1 LRIGVRLRHF
11 LISLFFIAISVGAAD
26 AYLTH
31 AQAARV
37 TAMISDA
44 LFARARLVARDASAS
59 NADLDDLMPWEAL
72 ATGAGEA
79 SGVRVTIIRHDGVV
93 VGDSEVP
100 LERIR
105 SLENHGQ
112 RPEVS
117 DALGGGRGEAT
128 RMSTT
133 VNLRMMYV
141 AVPFERGG
149 SIAGAARVAEPM
161 SAVDQAVAEA
171 RRFVFVASL
180 IAVAIALL
188 MSQLAGGRLA
198 TVATE
203 LTIAA
208 RRMKAGD
215 LAVRTHVSGNDELA
229 ELAHALD
236 SLAQSLAETLDELRS
251 ERDVLGRILEGMHEG
266 VLVLDKEGRV
276 VMMNAALRSMV
287 LMSGDVSG
295 KLAIEIVR
303 DASLHEMLRR
313 AGSTR
318 EVTEGEIDL
327 PGLKARRLLVRT
339 TPLAGEDEG
348 VLAVLVDV
356 TELRRLESMRRDF
369 VANVSHELR
378 TPVAAV
384 RSAAETLMNGA
395 IDDPDAAMRFVD
407 IIDRNAGRLQNLIE
421 DLLELS
427 RIEAKELH
435 LRHEKVDLAT
445 TTSNVLALHREKAE
459 KKRIRLSSDIPATAR
474 DLETDPRALEQ
485 VISNLVDNAVKY
497 CPQGAGVAV
506 SAEQTDGGI
515 KLHVADTGPGIDKA
529 HLPRIFERFYRVDAG
544 RSREIGGTGLGLS
557 IVKHLVEAMGGSV
570 SVKSEL
576 GKGATFTVCLPRA
589 PA

>member
-1 LRIGVRLRHF
+1 MRIGVRLRHF
-11 LISLFFIAISVGAAD
+11 LISLFFIAVSVGAAD

-44 LFARARLVARDASAS
+44 LFARAKLVARDASSS
-59 NADLDDLMPWEAL
+59 NADVDDFATWQAL
-72 ATGAGEA
+72 AVGAGEA
-79 SGVRVTIIRHDGVV
+79 SGVRVTIVRRDGVV
-93 VGDSEVP
+93 LGDSEVP

-105 SLENHGQ
+105 SIENHAK

-117 DALGGGRGEAT
+117 DALAGGRGEAT
-128 RMSTT
+128 RLSST

-141 AVPFERGG
+141 AVPFERAGT
-149 SIAGAARVAEPM
+149 IAGAARVAEPM
-161 SAVDQAVAEA
+161 SAVDQAVGEA
-171 RRFVFVASL
+171 RRFIFVASL

-203 LTIAA
+203 LTVAA
-208 RRMKAGD
+208 RRMTGGD

-266 VLVLDKEGRV
+266 VLVIDKEGRV

-303 DASLHEMLRR
+303 DASLHEMLKR
-313 AGSTR
+313 AASTR

-384 RSAAETLMNGA
+384 RSAAETLKNGA
-395 IDDPDAAMRFVD
+395 LDDPDAAVRFVD
-407 IIDRNAGRLQNLIE
+407 IIDRNAARLQNLIE

-435 LRHEKVDLAT
+435 LRREKVDLAS

-459 KKRIRLSSDIPATAR
+459 KKRIRLSADIPIATR
-474 DLETDPRALEQ
+474 DIETDPRALEQ

-497 CPQGAGVAV
+497 CPQGAGVAI
-506 SAEQTDGGI
+506 SAEEHDDGI
-515 KLHVADTGPGIDKA
+515 RVHVADTGPGIDKA

-576 GKGATFTVCLPRA
+576 GRGATFTVELPRT

>member
-11 LISLFFIAISVGAAD
+11 LISLFFIAISAGAAD

-37 TAMISDA
+37 SAMMSDA
-44 LFARARLVARDASAS
+44 LFARAKLVARDASS
-59 NADLDDLMPWEAL
+59 STISMDDFAGWEAF
-72 ATGAGEA
+72 AAAEGEA
-79 SGVRVTIIRHDGVV
+79 SGARVTIIRPDGVV
-93 VGDSEVP
+93 SGDSAVP
-100 LERIR
+100 LDGLA
-105 SLENHGQ
+105 SFENHAQ
-112 RPEVS
+112 RPEVA
-117 DALGGGRGEAT
+117 DALGGGRGEST
-128 RMSTT
+128 RPSSTFKVRT
-133 VNLRMMYV
+133 MYV
-141 AVPFERGG
+141 AVPFARGG
-149 SIAGAARVAEPM
+149 GIAGAARVAEPTTPI
-161 SAVDQAVAEA
+161 DQAVAEA
-171 RRFVFVASL
+171 QRFVFVSAL
-180 IAVAIALL
+180 VAIAIALL

-198 TVATE
+198 AVATE
-203 LTIAA
+203 LTVAA
-208 RRMKAGD
+208 RRMKGGD

-236 SLAQSLAETLDELRS
+236 SLAQSLAETLDELRT

-287 LMSGDVSG
+287 LMSGDVAG

-303 DASLHEMLRR
+303 DVSLHEMLRH
-313 AGSTR
+313 AASKR

-395 IDDPDAAMRFVD
+395 LDDRDAAGRFVD
-407 IIDRNAGRLQNLIE
+407 IIDRNAARLQNLIE

-435 LRHEKVDLAT
+435 LRHEAVDLAT
-445 TTSNVLALHREKAE
+445 TTSNVFALHREKAD
-459 KKRIRLSSDIPATAR
+459 KKRIRLSADIPVATR
-474 DLETDPRALEQ
+474 DIETDPRALEQ
-485 VISNLVDNAVKY
+485 VVSNLVDNAVKY
-497 CPQGAGVAV
+497 CPQGSSVAV
-506 SAEQTDGGI
+506 SAEASDGGVRI
-515 KLHVADTGPGIDKA
+515 HVADTGPGIDKA

-576 GKGATFTVCLPRA
+576 GKGATFTVALPRT